1 MSRVLTL
8 LLASC
13 TLACSSAPRPFPM
26 RPPMTRDTDLDPVDV
41 PCRDDPSKKDPH
53 RVTCAPREYVSPFV
67 WDHLDNLTFARVS
80 RALSLEVSGE
90 AANATSIDEVADSSW
105 FENRIGKQPL
115 TEQQRTIGACKPD
128 DLLPA
133 EVAAGE
139 WVIDH
144 GKDNGSTPGFRV
156 KVPGKGQ
163 YLLKADEP
171 DMPER
176 ASAASVVGAAIY
188 NAAGFS
194 TSCEQV
200 VLVHKEQFTLEK
212 DLKVVSNAG
221 IVTPFDETSLEK
233 ILTESPHVGK
243 LARMQASKW
252 LPGMTLGPFRY
263 RGTRGDDPNDI
274 IPHEDRR
281 ELRGSRVLAAWLN
294 HWDAREQNSMDIW
307 FAVDPKRERSSP
319 GIVRH
324 YFVDTSDV
332 FGQRLLPPSLG
343 KRMGWSY
350 IVDFEFML
358 TDFLSLGAIRRPWD
372 DAFPVKGREK
382 FGVFSARAFAP
393 GEWKPLYPNPAFLRM
408 TDRDAAWMARIIA
421 RFTAADIR
429 SFVAMAKFSDPSD
442 TEYLAQVLIDRQ
454 RAIVTRYLTGLSPL
468 VDAHAMGDQICALD
482 LARASGLWPLTTFRY
497 RAVQRAGGQQL
508 ELPVTAAPDGTVCIR
523 PQGVGDKQPVT
534 FELRN
539 GFAGPLEIHAYGM
552 LVVGLTRPEP

>member
-1 MSRVLTL
+1 MSRHLYLV
-8 LLASC
+8 LASC
-13 TLACSSAPRPFPM
+13 TLACSSPQRPFPM

-41 PCRDDPSKKDPH
+41 ACRKDPSKKDPD
-53 RVTCAPREYVSPFV
+53 RVTCAPKEYISPFV
-67 WDHLDNLTFARVS
+67 WDHLDNALFARLS
-80 RALSLEVSGE
+80 RVLSFEVSGE
-90 AANATSIDEVADSSW
+90 AANATSIDEVADSAW

-115 TEQQRTIGACKPD
+115 TEEQRTLGACKPE

-133 EVAAGE
+133 EVADGE
-139 WVIDH
+139 WVVDH

-200 VLVHKEQFTLEK
+200 VFVHKEQFKLEK
-212 DLKVVSNAG
+212 DLKVVSNGG
-221 IVTPFDETSLEK
+221 IVTPFDEATFEK
-233 ILTESPHVGK
+233 ILADSPHVGK

-252 LPGMTLGPFRY
+252 LPGVTLGPFRY

-324 YFVDTSDV
+324 YIVDTSDV
-332 FGQRLLPPSLG
+332 LGGRVGATEIG

-350 IVDFEFML
+350 IVDFRFIM
-358 TDFLSLGAIRRPWD
+358 TDFLSFGAIERPWD
-372 DAFPVKGREK
+372 DAFPVKGHEK
-382 FGVFSARAFAP
+382 FGMFSARAFAP
-393 GEWKPLYPNPAFLRM
+393 DGWKPVYPNPAFRRM
-408 TDRDAAWMARIIA
+408 TERDAAWMARIIA
-421 RFTAADIR
+421 RFTPADIR
-429 SFVAMAKFSDPSD
+429 SFVAMAKFSNPSD
-442 TEYLAQVLIDRQ
+442 TEYLTQVLIDRQ
-454 RAIVTRYLTGLSPL
+454 HAIVKRYLSRLSPL
-468 VDAHAMGDQICALD
+468 VDARASGDQICALD
-482 LARASGLWPLTTFRY
+482 LARASGLWSPTKFRY
-497 RAVQRAGGQQL
+497 RAVQKAGGKPL
-508 ELPVTAAPDGTVCIR
+508 ELPVTVAPDGTVCVR
-523 PQGVGDKQPVT
+523 PQGVGENQPVT
-534 FELRN
+534 IELRN
-539 GFAGPLEIHAYGM
+539 GAAGPLEIHAYGM
-552 LVVGLTRPEP
+552 MIAGMTRPD

>member
-1 MSRVLTL
+1 MRLLTL
-8 LLASC
+8 VLASC
-13 TLACSSAPRPFPM
+13 VACSSAPRPFPM

-41 PCRDDPSKKDPH
+41 PCRKDPSKKDPD
-53 RVTCAPREYVSPFV
+53 RVTCAPKEYVSPFV
-67 WDHLDNLTFARVS
+67 WDHLDNAMFARVS

-90 AANATSIDEVADSSW
+90 AANATSIDEVADSAW

-115 TEQQRTIGACKPD
+115 TEEQRTIGACKPD

-133 EVAAGE
+133 EVADGD

-163 YLLKADEP
+163 YLLKADEA

-176 ASAASVVGAAIY
+176 ASAASVIGAAIY

-200 VLVHKEQFTLEK
+200 VFVRKEQLTLEK

-221 IVTPFDETSLEK
+221 IETPFDEAALDKVLSD
-233 ILTESPHVGK
+233 SPHVGK
-243 LARMQASKW
+243 RARMQASKW
-252 LPGMTLGPFRY
+252 LPGVTLGPFRY

-307 FAVDPKRERSSP
+307 FAADPKRERSSP

-324 YFVDTSDV
+324 YIVDTSDV
-332 FGQRLLPPSLG
+332 IGGLVKPPELG

-350 IVDFEFML
+350 IVDVRIMT
-358 TDFLSLGAIRRPWD
+358 TDLLSFGAIRRPWD
-372 DAFPVKGREK
+372 DAFPVKGHEK
-382 FGVFSARAFAP
+382 FGVFSARAFDPDA
-393 GEWKPLYPNPAFLRM
+393 WKALYPNPAFVRM
-408 TDRDAAWMARIIA
+408 TERDGAWMARIIA
-421 RFTAADIR
+421 RFTPADLR
-429 SFVAMAKFSDPSD
+429 SFVEMAKFSDPSD
-442 TEYLAQVLIDRQ
+442 TEYLTKVLIDRQ
-454 RAIVTRYLTGLSPL
+454 HAIIERYLTRLSPL
-468 VDAHAMGDQICALD
+468 VDARVAGDQICALD
-482 LARASGLWPLTTFRY
+482 LARASGIWAPARFRY
-497 RAVQRAGGQQL
+497 HAVQVVGGTRR
-508 ELPVTAAPDGTVCIR
+508 ELPVTDAPDGTVCFR
-523 PQGVGDKQPVT
+523 PQGVGDQQPVT
-534 FELRN
+534 FVVRN
-539 GFAGPLEIHAYGM
+539 GAAGPLEIHAYGK
-552 LVVGLTRPEP
+552 LIAGLTRPAD